1 MKKFTR
7 NLLFCIVSVLCLS
20 AALFAQTPADAPY
33 PVIFIHGLDSKDSTW
48 SETIDVVENTW
59 GNHGST
65 DVFHAVLNA
74 FEDNTDVYVDVLA
87 AFPENNFLSPTG
99 NIFAINFNN
108 FWNEDPNNP
117 QLIKYGD
124 GAPGISESDGNESA
138 IVKQAY
144 ALKQLIA
151 KVITVTGSG
160 KVILVGHS
168 MGGLAA
174 REYLQRLEVGSPK
187 WWVDPNSKDGHKVA
201 KLVTIGTPHRGSNFL
216 EWPFQPS
223 ANNNDLTRLL
233 NSEATRDLRYSYASN
248 LYGRFLFGGTE
259 YDPNFISQNFDNV
272 DVNCDGDEDDVII
285 GINEGVNGTIANIT
299 MPLPTNVLY
308 SWITSNSTGTGDIIV
323 ALNRQWLYQTS
334 TPHPAGLA
342 DTLLTDRRHDYETSD
357 FQSII
362 RGLDEP
368 DAPAF
373 AYPVIANN
381 TIAGFIT
388 YGSHRQAYD
397 ADCYTFENSTTGK
410 VNVTVK
416 NNGSGVRR
424 VQITNQ
430 FHQLVHRE
438 EIPDGQSTV
447 SAVVGA
453 GRCYITVSG
462 YADADTWENPYRLT
476 VTTGGA
482 VSPASQLAAGEY
494 FFDDDPGFGN
504 GTPVAFAPDSIAD
517 VSLNVAVSVL
527 QSGVHNLFLRV
538 RETDGLWGIAQRR
551 TLLISP
557 VNRDTPNPDIIAGE
571 YFFDDDPG
579 FGAGS
584 SVPIL
589 PDSVIEVTSIT
600 NVTAL
605 QPGVHQLFFRTK
617 DARGLW
623 SVAQGRGVFVSE
635 INRDTPKPDITAAEY
650 FFDNDPGF
658 GNGLP
663 VAITPDSTI
672 EKSLVA
678 AVSGLSGG
686 LHQLYFRTKDAR
698 GLWGIAQP
706 RSAMIVPDNGMPPLL
721 TAAEYFIDNDPGF
734 GNASPIA
741 FAPATEIDIS
751 RLLPVSGITG
761 GTHRF
766 FARVQNA
773 AGNWS
778 ISQRD
783 TFALG
788 DAAVLALSKDAFS
801 FDAFTGDSVLI
812 TDTLIIYNFGNLA
825 LEWQVETNSAAISG
839 IPQPRTP
846 VENGSQKLDK
856 KRQQLISEITNS
868 AEKSEPEQLLSVVS
882 KISKAP
888 KKPAKKTAKFVNQL
902 CPWLA
907 IQPGSGVI
915 SPGDSAILQLTIDP
929 AGLPGNTLYHCE
941 IQITSN
947 DLEQPVVAVPVD
959 LNVILINHPPEITG
973 ILPEINFAEDDSIDY
988 PISNWFAFVNDP
1000 DVPPNQLVYT
1010 VSPGNTISA
1019 TRLDSLFRFAATA
1032 NWFGKDTLLL
1042 IVSDNFASDTAAFSV
1057 SVSAVNDPPVI
1068 SSLPDSVYF
1077 RADSS
1082 ATLLVWNFVEDIET
1096 PDIELQFSFDATAD
1110 SLIRDFNPANGLL
1123 TLSAIPQFSGEVQL
1137 TITVTDDSSAV
1148 AEAAIWV
1155 MVDAPVGIISPENL
1169 IPEKVV
1175 LMQNYPNPFNPVTKI
1190 RYGLPHA
1197 EIVEITIYSLNGQKL
1212 RTLVSGEKTAG
1223 FHTVEWNGTNDSGE
1237 KVASGMY
1244 IYRIRAG
1251 AFSKARKLILMK

>member
-1 MKKFTR
+1 M
-7 NLLFCIVSVLCLS
+7 S

-33 PVIFIHGLDSKDSTW
+33 PVIFIHGLDSKNSTW

-216 EWPFQPS
+216 EWQLSGEQNSGKPDDLS
-223 ANNNDLTRLL
+223 AVNF
-233 NSEATRDLRYSYASN
+233 NSEAVRDLRYSYAPFQ
-248 LYGRFLFGGTE
+248 YGRFLFGGAE
-259 YDPNFISQNFDNV
+259 NDPIFLSQNFHNT
-272 DVNCDGDEDDVII
+272 DVNCDGDAEDVVI
-285 GINEGVNGTIANIT
+285 GLNEGNNGTIANST
-299 MPLPTNVLY
+299 MPLPTNILY
-308 SWITSNSTGTGDIIV
+308 TWITSNYPLTPGGDFIV
-323 ALNRQWLYQTS
+323 DLSRQWLYQGS

-342 DTLLTDRRHDYETSD
+342 DTLLTNRIHWEETTD
-357 FQSII
+357 HKTII

-388 YGSHRQAYD
+388 YGSHRRTYD
-397 ADCYTFENSTTGK
+397 ADCYVFENNTAGK
-410 VNVTVK
+410 VNVTIE

-424 VQITNQ
+424 IQITNQ
-430 FHQLVHRE
+430 FHQLVYRE
-438 EIPDGQSTV
+438 EIPEGQSTV
-447 SAVVGA
+447 SAEVGA
-453 GRCYITVSG
+453 GTCYITVSG
-462 YADADTWENPYRLT
+462 YANTNTWENPYRLT
-476 VTTGGA
+476 VTTGGVVA
-482 VSPASQLAAGEY
+482 PDQLLAAGEY

-504 GTPVAFAPDSIAD
+504 GTPVAFATDSLADISLIVPVIA
-517 VSLNVAVSVL
+517 LEPGA
-527 QSGVHNLFLRV
+527 HNLYFRV
-538 RETDGLWGIAQRR
+538 RETDGLWGIVQRR

-579 FGAGS
+579 FGGGT
-584 SVPIL
+584 SVTIM
-589 PDSVIEVTSIT
+589 PDRMVEVSAVA
-600 NVTAL
+600 NTAEL
-605 QPGVHQLFFRTK
+605 QPGVHQLYFRTK
-617 DARGLW
+617 DVRGLW

-658 GNGLP
+658 GNGLS
-663 VAITPDSTI
+663 VAITPDSSI

-678 AVSGLSGG
+678 AVSGLSSGI
-686 LHQLYFRTKDAR
+686 HQLYVRTKDAR

-706 RSAMIVPDNGMPPLL
+706 RPAMIAPDNGVSPLL

-741 FAPATEIDIS
+741 FSPATEIDIN

-778 ISQRD
+778 IAQRD

-788 DAAVLALSKDAFS
+788 DAAVLSLSQDGFS
-801 FDAFTGDSVLI
+801 FEAFTGDSALI
-812 TDTLIIYNFGNLA
+812 SDTLIIYNFGNLA
-825 LEWQVETNSAAISG
+825 LEWHVETNPAAIPN
-839 IPQPRTP
+839 IPQLHTP
-846 VENGSQKLDK
+846 VDNGSQKIGK
-856 KRQQLISEITNS
+856 KRQQLISAFTNS
-868 AEKSEPEQLLSVVS
+868 VEKSEPEQLLSVVS
-882 KISKAP
+882 KISNVP
-888 KKPAKKTAKFVNQL
+888 KKPAKKAAKFVNLL
-902 CPWLA
+902 CPWLT
-907 IQPGSGVI
+907 IQPDSGMI

-929 AGLPGNTLYHCE
+929 AGLPGNNLYHCE
-941 IQITSN
+941 IQIGSN
-947 DLEQPVVAVPVD
+947 DPEHPLVALPVD
-959 LNVILINHPPEITG
+959 LNVIFVNHPPEITG
-973 ILPEINFAEDDSIDY
+973 ILPDINFAEDDSIDY
-988 PISNWFAFVNDP
+988 PISNWFTFVNDP
-1000 DVPPNQLVYT
+1000 DVPPDQLAYT
-1010 VSPGNTISA
+1010 ILPGNTVSV

-1032 NWFGKDTLLL
+1032 NWFGNDTLLL
-1042 IVSDNFASDTAAFSV
+1042 IVSDNFESDTAAFSV
-1057 SVSAVNDPPVI
+1057 SVSSVNDPPVI
-1068 SSLPDSVYF
+1068 ISLPDSVYF

-1082 ATLLVWNFVEDIET
+1082 ATLLLWNFVDDIET
-1096 PDIELQFSFDATAD
+1096 PDVELQFSFDATTD
-1110 SLIRDFNPANGLL
+1110 SLIYDFNPANGLL
-1123 TLSAIPQFSGEVQL
+1123 TLSTIPQFGGEVQL
-1137 TITVTDDSSAV
+1137 TITVTDDSNAV

-1155 MVDAPVGIISPENL
+1155 TVDAPVGINSSENVIPENF
-1169 IPEKVV
+1169 V
-1175 LMQNYPNPFNPVTKI
+1175 LMQNYPNPFNPTTRI
-1190 RYGLPHA
+1190 RYGLPRS
-1197 EIVEITIYSLNGQKL
+1197 ETVELIIYSMNGQKL
-1212 RTLVSGEKTAG
+1212 CTLVSGEKTAG

-1237 KVASGMY
+1237 KVASGIY
-1244 IYRIRAG
+1244 IYRIHAG
-1251 AFSKARKLILMK
+1251 AFSKAKKIILMK

>member
-33 PVIFIHGLDSKDSTW
+33 PVIFIHGLNSSNQTW
-48 SETIDVVENTW
+48 TETINVLENTW
-59 GNHGST
+59 GNHATT
-65 DVFHAVLNA
+65 DVYHSVLNA
-74 FEDNTDVYVDVLA
+74 YFNITEVTNDV
-87 AFPENNFLSPTG
+87 FFNFSENNGLSTNG
-99 NIFAINFNN
+99 NIFSINFETT
-108 FWNEDPNNP
+108 WNRNP
-117 QLIKYGD
+117 SAPVLFKYQTDSING
-124 GAPGISESDGNESA
+124 ESASNRSA

-151 KVITVTGSG
+151 KVIDVTGSE

-174 REYLQRLEVGSPK
+174 REYLQRRDGASPK
-187 WWVDPNSKDGHKVA
+187 WWVDSTANDGHKVA

-482 VSPASQLAAGEY
+482 VSPAPQLAAGEY

-686 LHQLYFRTKDAR
+686 IHQLYFRTKDAR

-741 FAPATEIDIS
+741 YAPATEIDIS

-788 DAAVLALSKDAFS
+788 DAAVLALSQDAFS

-888 KKPAKKTAKFVNQL
+888 KKPAIKTAKFVNQL

-1032 NWFGKDTLLL
+1032 NWFGNDTLLL

-1155 MVDAPVGIISPENL
+1155 TVDAPVGIISPENL

-1190 RYGLPHA
+1190 RYGLPHT

-1237 KVASGMY
+1237 KVASGIY